1 MTDGF
6 QIQTEVKTSNIPEAG
21 MGRFFK
27 KSYKKGTIVRI
38 QKINSE
44 TLHVIRDVE
53 ELKHYDINL
62 IKHFAH
68 SLPTYSNKH
77 NDLIYLNFPPMN
89 TNHSSDAN
97 IMYEFD
103 ETEKR
108 TILLRDVE
116 AGEEM
121 LQNYTF
127 FTKVDW
133 FEDYLNSNNLI
144 SARQLGEEIN

>member
-1 MTDGF
+1 
-6 QIQTEVKTSNIPEAG
+6 
-21 MGRFFK
+21 
-27 KSYKKGTIVRI
+27 
-38 QKINSE
+38 
-44 TLHVIRDVE
+44 
-53 ELKHYDINL
+53 
-62 IKHFAH
+62 
-68 SLPTYSNKH
+68 
-77 NDLIYLNFPPMN
+77 MN